1 MAKSDSVQYQYREV
15 LIDPNIL
22 STLSFLS
29 TEDDLSA
36 EAKDELLELTEQLT
50 FKIKDI
56 IDNKLTK
63 RQSEVVKLIFF
74 EQKTQMEVAYLLG
87 LCQTTIHKLI
97 HGNLDYSN
105 GGKRYGGAVKKIRKL
120 CQKDPEIQNI
130 ITRMDCLRRDL

>member
-1 MAKSDSVQYQYREV
+1 MYREV
-15 LIDPNIL
+15 LIDPTIL

-50 FKIKDI
+50 FKIRDI

-120 CQKDPEIQNI
+120 CQKDTDIQYI
-130 ITRMDCLRRDL
+130 ISRMDSLRRDL

>member
-1 MAKSDSVQYQYREV
+1 MAKSDSVQHIYREI
-15 LIDPNIL
+15 LIDPSIL

-29 TEDDLSA
+29 TEGDLSP

-50 FKIKDI
+50 VKIRDI

-97 HGNLDYSN
+97 AGNIDYSN
-105 GGKRYGGAVKKIRKL
+105 GGKRYGGAIKKIRKHL
-120 CQKDPEIQNI
+120 KLVIENPFNESK
-130 ITRMDCLRRDL
+130 

>member
-1 MAKSDSVQYQYREV
+1 MAKSDSVQYQYREI

-22 STLSFLS
+22 SALSFLS

-120 CQKDPEIQNI
+120 CQKDPEIQQI
-130 ITRMDCLRRDL
+130 MTRMDCLRRDL

>member
-15 LIDPNIL
+15 LIDPSIL
-22 STLSFLS
+22 SSLSFLT
-29 TEDDLSA
+29 TEGDLTPD
-36 EAKDELLELTEQLT
+36 AKDEILELTEQLT
-50 FKIKDI
+50 FKIRDI

-120 CQKDPEIQNI
+120 CQKDSEIQYI
-130 ITRMDCLRRDL
+130 IDRMESLRRDD

>member
-1 MAKSDSVQYQYREV
+1 M
-15 LIDPNIL
+15 LIDPSIL

-56 IDNKLTK
+56 IDNKLTR

-120 CQKDPEIQNI
+120 CQKDLEIQHI
-130 ITRMDCLRRDL
+130 VSRIDSLRRDF